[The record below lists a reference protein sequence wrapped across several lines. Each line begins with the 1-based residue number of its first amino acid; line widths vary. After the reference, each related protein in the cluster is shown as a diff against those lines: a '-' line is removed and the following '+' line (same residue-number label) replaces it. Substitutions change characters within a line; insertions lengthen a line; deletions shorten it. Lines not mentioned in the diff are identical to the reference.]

1 VTAGALLPHKVVVR
15 LPDEAESISLLGGLY
30 RYRGLGDDTARLYSL
45 FEVTGDVGLGAPRHV
60 HDEEAEAFYVVDGQ
74 VTLFHGDLEVDAPS
88 GTFAVVPREV
98 PHTFR
103 FDAPGTRLLLITSPG
118 NAGHEALFRELGDPT
133 SREDG
138 QSSMVAAPP
147 DFAKL
152 AETAAR
158 HGTRIVGP
166 PPGPRA

>member
-1 VTAGALLPHKVVVR
+1 VTAGAVLPQKVVIR
-15 LPDEAESISLLGGLY
+15 LPEDAETISLLGGLY

-45 FEVTGDVGLGAPRHV
+45 FEVTGDAGLAAPRHV

-74 VTLFHGDLEVDAPS
+74 VTLFHGDVEVEAPA

-98 PHTFR
+98 PHSFR
-103 FDAPGTRLLLITSPG
+103 FEAPGTRLLLMTSPG
-118 NAGHEALFRELGDPT
+118 NAGHEALFRELGEPV
-133 SREDG
+133 
-138 QSSMVAAPP
+138 SSGNGRSSAAPAAP